1 MKLTSFSA
9 SMSNQFKKGST
20 VLTLLLAMSATSAV
34 AADIRV
40 NSLPALQSAISN
52 ANAGDVITLEDGVYT
67 TTSAITIDRQ
77 GTAAKPI
84 TIQAG
89 TLLGAE
95 INGTQGFVVNS
106 PAKHIII
113 KGFRFTHA
121 SSSAALNAGT
131 SFIRLT
137 QNVYQTTGN
146 GDYLLLNG
154 SDQEVDHCTFQNKN
168 SLGKFIIV
176 RGTGSQIAERLWVHH
191 NYFIKQ
197 AQQTGNGNETIQ
209 FGLSGYSLS
218 NTNSVV
224 EYNLFEECAGENEL
238 LSVKASQLT
247 VRYNTIRNCP
257 AQFTLLHGNRCEVYG
272 NYFLNT
278 PGLRIFGDDHKI
290 YSNYFEGCSV
300 AINMGNGG
308 AEVADGAPLTSHDRP
323 DRNIVVYNT
332 LVNNIT
338 NYVQGNRKNGLG
350 SVATIF
356 ANNIIQ
362 GGGAAASITGPYTG
376 ATWSNNIIW
385 KTGGAGEMPAGSYTE
400 KDPLLVRDATG
411 TFHIKKK
418 SAAINAGTGEFA
430 FVTTD
435 MDGQSRTDA
444 ADIGADELSAA
455 ATKAQLL
462 MPAMVGAEANK

>member
-1 MKLTSFSA
+1 MKRTPIKSSLKS
-9 SMSNQFKKGST
+9 QFQKGRT
-20 VLTLLLAMSATSAV
+20 CMLLLLVSAMSSAV
-34 AADIRV
+34 AADIKV

-52 ANAGDVITLEDGVYT
+52 ANAGDVITLADGVYT
-67 TTSAITIDRQ
+67 STEAITIDRQ

-84 TIQAG
+84 TIQAQSI
-89 TLLGAE
+89 LGAE
-95 INGTQGFVVNS
+95 ISGTQGFIVNS

-113 KGFRFTHA
+113 KGFKFTHA
-121 SSSAALNAGT
+121 SSSAALNAGS

-137 QNVYQTTGN
+137 QNLYQTTGN
-146 GDYLLLNG
+146 GDYLLING

-176 RGTGSQIAERLWVHH
+176 RGTGSQIAERLHIHH
-191 NYFIKQ
+191 NYFYKQ

-209 FGLSGYSLS
+209 FGLSGFSLS
-218 NTNSVV
+218 NTNSIV

-257 AQFTLLHGNRCEVYG
+257 AQFTLRHGNRCEVYG

-290 YSNYFEGCSV
+290 YGNYFEACSV

-323 DRNIVVYNT
+323 DRNFVVYNT

-350 SVATIF
+350 SVATTF

-362 GGGAAASITGPYTG
+362 GGGPAASITGPYTNG
-376 ATWSNNIIW
+376 VWSNNIIYQ
-385 KTGGAGEMPAGSYTE
+385 TNGIGDMPASSFNETN
-400 KDPLLVRDATG
+400 PQLVRDASG
-411 TFHIKKK
+411 TFHLKKG
-418 SAAINAGTGEFA
+418 SAAIDAGTGSFVFA
-430 FVTTD
+430 VSD
-435 MDGQSRTDA
+435 MDGQPRKGPF
-444 ADIGADELSAA
+444 DIGADEVSN
-455 ATKAQLL
+455 ATIKAQLL
-462 MPAMVGAEANK
+462 APSMVGPDAK